1 MNIVYDS
8 THYSVLAYP
17 AQEGF
22 ELLDKDARRI
32 LFLQGAFAHHFY
44 NAISDIPEAERT
56 VEAIDAFLDNY
67 CNGGAS
73 RPIVFH

>member
-8 THYSVLAYP
+8 RHYSVLAYP
-17 AQEGF
+17 AEEGF

-44 NAISDIPEAERT
+44 HAINGIPEAERT
-56 VEAIDAFLDNY
+56 EEAIDAFLDNY
-67 CNGGAS
+67 CVGVGA